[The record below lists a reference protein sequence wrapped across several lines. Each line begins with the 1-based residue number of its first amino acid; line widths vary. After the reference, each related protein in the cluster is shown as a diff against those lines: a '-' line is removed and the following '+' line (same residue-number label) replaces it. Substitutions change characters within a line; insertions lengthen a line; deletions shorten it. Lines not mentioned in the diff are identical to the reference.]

1 MNRTR
6 ITPTHVTIP
15 SLGDLVLI
23 RAPGETLSETLAK
36 LSRYGV
42 STSPTELDVHEDVRS
57 V

>member
-1 MNRTR
+1 MSRTR

-23 RAPGETLSETLAK
+23 RSPSETLSETLAK

-42 STSPTELDVHEDVRS
+42 STDPSELDVTEDVGTR
-57 V
+57 